1 MSSLGQ
7 LKTSVDAWLAR
18 DDVAVTNTDFPQ
30 ILSIAESNI
39 ARDLRLAIQEAT
51 TTLTFTGRSEDLPS
65 DFLEPRNPFISDNVR
80 RFEYM
85 TPQAIRES
93 SGWDNGRVGA
103 FYTLEANNASPL
115 TAGALTWQMTIA
127 SPASASD
134 PLDVVLN
141 YWARFPALLN
151 DPDTNW
157 LLVNHYDIYL
167 YATLRAA
174 CEYIQEDMLEDRY
187 QAKYDMAI
195 EKQNRHEN
203 RKRYGA
209 MPKQAYANPRG
220 VV

>member
-1 MSSLGQ
+1 MSTLGQ

-30 ILSIAESNI
+30 ILLIAESNI

-51 TTLTFTGRSEDLPS
+51 TTLNITGQSIDLPS
-65 DFLEPRNPFISDNVR
+65 DFLEARNPFIDDNIR
-80 RFEYM
+80 RIEYM

-93 SGWDNGRVGA
+93 SAWQNGRAGA

-127 SPASASD
+127 GPGSVSTPV
-134 PLDVVLN
+134 DVQIN
-141 YWARFPALLN
+141 YWARFPGLVN

-167 YATLRAA
+167 YATLRAS
-174 CEYIQEDMLEDRY
+174 CEYIQEDVLEDRY
-187 QAKYDMAI
+187 QAKYDMAV

-209 MPKQAYANPRG
+209 MPKQAYGNPRG